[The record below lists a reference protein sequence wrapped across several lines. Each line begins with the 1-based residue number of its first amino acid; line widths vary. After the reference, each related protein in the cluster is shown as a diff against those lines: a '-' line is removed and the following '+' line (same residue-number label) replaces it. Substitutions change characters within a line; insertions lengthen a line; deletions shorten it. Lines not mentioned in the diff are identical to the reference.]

1 MEGGRGSQE
10 KVGWDVAAAEA
21 SAHPQGVGGLQ
32 SYPELNESRGFPFC
46 SSAVLGPCLSFPS
59 KTQVKGTQVRLTF
72 SKGPEPPGSPQP
84 PQALKALGVGG
95 FLYFCVLIHS
105 AN

>member
-1 MEGGRGSQE
+1 MFGRVDSGTTPVMEGGRGSQE

-46 SSAVLGPCLSFPS
+46 SSAVLGPCLSTIP
-59 KTQVKGTQVRLTF
+59 KG
-72 SKGPEPPGSPQP
+72 KD
-84 PQALKALGVGG
+84 
-95 FLYFCVLIHS
+95 
-105 AN
+105 